1 MIAGFYLGR
10 LLDQRAGTHPWFSLA
25 GFLLGAFSGF
35 WGTYKFIMSE
45 FDDKKEKKK
54 DRGRGQG

>member
-10 LLDQRAGTHPWFSLA
+10 LLDQRAGTHPWFSVS
-25 GFLLGAFSGF
+25 GFLVGALSGF

-45 FDDKKEKKK
+45 FDDKKGNGG
-54 DRGRGQG
+54 GRDQG